1 MASPPQTTGAVQ
13 PFNRPFAIYAKNN
26 SSEPILV
33 HTGGLGDAA
42 RVHQVTDTFIAIKGI
57 AADDV
62 TGTLVGGTWHG
73 LDKAKRHVYA
83 KYAQTVPQGA
93 MQIVYDPSTQKH
105 ACVIHDFK
113 KCFALNMR
121 VTGDNHLCFR
131 IESLFHG
138 TKQKRTMTSG
148 VHTRRDNVEFTVK
161 IQDKVTGGVCFY
173 TFLSRKTCKMR
184 HALKKR
190 PREEELVQDFKA
202 KIQKCSNAQLDMWQR
217 VIHKSHE
224 FISAPKRG

>member
-1 MASPPQTTGAVQ
+1 MS
-13 PFNRPFAIYAKNN
+13 
-26 SSEPILV
+26 
-33 HTGGLGDAA
+33 
-42 RVHQVTDTFIAIKGI
+42 
-57 AADDV
+57 ADDATV
-62 TGTLVGGTWHG
+62 MSADDATVTLVRGRWHG
-73 LDKAKRHVYA
+73 LNKAKRHVYA
-83 KYAQTVPQGA
+83 KYAQTVAPGA
-93 MQIVYDPSTQKH
+93 MQIVYDPSTQQH
-105 ACVIHDFK
+105 TCVIHDFK

-224 FISAPKRG
+224 FISTPKRG